1 MCVLS
6 PALFTTKRTE
16 KFAEFEPE
24 IVLKNNLKNG
34 LLNKLMCVRWPALFK
49 TKRAAKRVRIE
60 REIVLKNNL
69 NKAVDD
75 RESMTYLT
83 RRFNAESHVLETL
96 KMIF

>member
-1 MCVLS
+1 
-6 PALFTTKRTE
+6 
-16 KFAEFEPE
+16 
-24 IVLKNNLKNG
+24 
-34 LLNKLMCVRWPALFK
+34 LFK

-83 RRFNAESHVLETL
+83 RRFNADCDASSRAETVEVDFFDL
-96 KMIF
+96 